1 MSCAVLSVSCE
12 LMLVARGLHKLSS
25 TRRRVVVREDRTP
38 HPDAPRAGVRMFTI
52 AMMTVSGWAVAH
64 DYRRPDLDDWYAGLQ
79 RKGLSL
85 GCCSKEDCHTTEA
98 ELRDGVWWA
107 RIGKPV
113 DHQDGSRDWIL
124 GSYVRI
130 PDELI
135 VKGDDGLPVRN
146 PEGEAVLCVWMNGNE
161 IDPVNTTL
169 FCFVPGPQ
177 S

>member
-1 MSCAVLSVSCE
+1 MTGMRACTARAYPSAAVRKRT
-12 LMLVARGLHKLSS
+12 AIPP
-25 TRRRVVVREDRTP
+25 RRNC
-38 HPDAPRAGVRMFTI
+38 G
-52 AMMTVSGWAVAH
+52 
-64 DYRRPDLDDWYAGLQ
+64 
-79 RKGLSL
+79 
-85 GCCSKEDCHTTEA
+85 
-98 ELRDGVWWA
+98 DGVWWA

-124 GSYVRI
+124 GNYLRI

-146 PEGEAVLCVWMNGNE
+146 PEGAAVLCHSIVWMNGNE